1 MLEISF
7 LPCSSL
13 LFQIACCKMAVRD
26 STLLKRVLRAPDL
39 AVTPVWPQNWLDRTP
54 VFWKRL
60 SLDGHLPMRP
70 KLCPMPSSKIGP
82 KNHLLEEAAVIHC
95 SQNTPPCGAARL
107 GNYSQQKC
115 LGHSPLHRL
124 HVHLSLFLRLTRVI
138 NERSHHAE
146 ADRCMRFPTL
156 LRASALTPC
165 LAAHCT
171 TSSRR
176 PSLLCN
182 TAHPE
187 MSSPVTGQNLEPV
200 HHAVTSQKDTTFV
213 WKAVSTNFFTLDDA
227 HYRKLYTP
235 ISAFLTAKIVKL
247 TCTKH
252 VSRVSAAALFSVGCA
267 AEDLHGF
274 ILCWS
279 AGISRSAGHS
289 KTCEIH
295 AYAYRQSKAFW
306 YMQLL

>member
-1 MLEISF
+1 MG
-7 LPCSSL
+7 
-13 LFQIACCKMAVRD
+13 Q
-26 STLLKRVLRAPDL
+26 
-39 AVTPVWPQNWLDRTP
+39 
-54 VFWKRL
+54 
-60 SLDGHLPMRP
+60 
-70 KLCPMPSSKIGP
+70 
-82 KNHLLEEAAVIHC
+82 
-95 SQNTPPCGAARL
+95 
-107 GNYSQQKC
+107 
-115 LGHSPLHRL
+115 SPLHRL
-124 HVHLSLFLRLTRVI
+124 HLHLSLFLRLTRVI

-187 MSSPVTGQNLEPV
+187 MSSPVTVQNLEPA
-200 HHAVTSQKDTTFV
+200 HQAVTSQKDITFV
-213 WKAVSTNFFTLDDA
+213 WEAVSTRLYTLDNA

-235 ISAFLTAKIVKL
+235 NSTFLTAESVKV

-252 VSRVSAAALFSVGCA
+252 VSKVSAAALFSVGCA
-267 AEDLHGF
+267 AEHLHGL

-279 AGISRSAGHS
+279 ATIFRSAGHS
-289 KTCEIH
+289 ETCEIH
-295 AYAYRQSKAFW
+295 A
-306 YMQLL
+306 

>member
-1 MLEISF
+1 M
-7 LPCSSL
+7 
-13 LFQIACCKMAVRD
+13 
-26 STLLKRVLRAPDL
+26 
-39 AVTPVWPQNWLDRTP
+39 
-54 VFWKRL
+54 
-60 SLDGHLPMRP
+60 
-70 KLCPMPSSKIGP
+70 
-82 KNHLLEEAAVIHC
+82 
-95 SQNTPPCGAARL
+95 
-107 GNYSQQKC
+107 
-115 LGHSPLHRL
+115 
-124 HVHLSLFLRLTRVI
+124 I

-187 MSSPVTGQNLEPV
+187 MSSPVTGQNLEPA
-200 HHAVTSQKDTTFV
+200 HHAVTSQKDITFV
-213 WKAVSTNFFTLDDA
+213 WEAVSTNFFTLDDA

-267 AEDLHGF
+267 AEDFHGL

-289 KTCEIH
+289 KHVKSMLTPTGRARHSGTCSYFDHTWHSRESVRTTPCDGTFH
-295 AYAYRQSKAFW
+295 TAFVSLPFSKKISTQHFLGSPA
-306 YMQLL
+306 